1 MILESIVK
9 FHRPAMHICLLMVAC
24 LLINTTVVRDAAA
37 QRVNLTGKWV
47 SAYTCPTNGVEYPLR
62 VRVVHH
68 RRSIVAI
75 KRAGDWCIQ
84 QDNVAVFI
92 GNLSGLSDQMECA
105 TYGGVPPT
113 LSYVTDAIQVH
124 DGNNFTACR
133 ANFKRVGTARQPR
146 PRKQQS
152 PPPAPI
158 RGPASCNSNQ
168 WYSSLYKRCFEK
180 SGQCSQYNFTD
191 SKTCNSRSD
200 RLRCDWDV
208 NNNTCYAE

>member
-1 MILESIVK
+1 MK
-9 FHRPAMHICLLMVAC
+9 FHRPALRAC
-24 LLINTTVVRDAAA
+24 LMLAACVLINNTVVQVAAA
-37 QRVNLTGKWV
+37 QRVNLTGEWL
-47 SAYTCPTNGVEYPLR
+47 SAYTCPTNGVQYPLR
-62 VRVVHH
+62 VQVVHH
-68 RRSIVAI
+68 RQSIVAV
-75 KRAGDWCIQ
+75 KRVGDRCIQ
-84 QDNVAVFI
+84 QDNVAVFL
-92 GNLSGLSDQMECA
+92 GNVSGYSSSMECA

-113 LSYVTDAIQVH
+113 LSYVTDSIQIH
-124 DGNNFTACR
+124 DASNFTACQ
-133 ANFKRVGTARQPR
+133 ANFKRVGAVPRQR
-146 PRKQQS
+146 PPQQR
-152 PPPAPI
+152 PPANAPAPI